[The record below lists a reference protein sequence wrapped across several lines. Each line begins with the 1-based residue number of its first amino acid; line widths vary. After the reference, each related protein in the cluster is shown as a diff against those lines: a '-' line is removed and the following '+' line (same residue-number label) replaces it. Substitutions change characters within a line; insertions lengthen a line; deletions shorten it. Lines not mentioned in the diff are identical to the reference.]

1 MKRPLLVVE
10 DNPQDEFFIL
20 RALDALG
27 ILREVARDGEEAL
40 LRLLSPQREGPLP
53 CAVFLDIMLP
63 RVNGWEVLR
72 QLRENSR
79 TRYLPVVMFSSSAE
93 PRDLESCY
101 RLGANGYVHKGIDT
115 GEFQKRVQ
123 AMAEFWVKTNIPLP

>member
-27 ILREVARDGEEAL
+27 VLREVARDGEAAL
-40 LRLLSPQREGPLP
+40 ERLLSPSEGSPLP

-63 RVNGWEVLR
+63 RVNGWEILR
-72 QLRENSR
+72 LLRENSR

-93 PRDLESCY
+93 PKDVETCY
-101 RLGANGYVHKGIDT
+101 HLGANGYVHKGIDT
-115 GEFQKRVQ
+115 SEFQKRVKV
-123 AMAEFWVKTNIPLP
+123 MAEFWVAANVPLP